1 MANDVLI
8 RRRYI
13 AQFSYFTYAKLLT
26 AVKNIHQYSL
36 KTLHIMRSMFSIE
49 EVGEMLKMDP
59 SQVVKELE
67 SGQLTYTF
75 HEGEKKV
82 TMYDLEK
89 YMGADQ
95 TRKIVR
101 EFLEDEES

>member
-1 MANDVLI
+1 
-8 RRRYI
+8 
-13 AQFSYFTYAKLLT
+13 
-26 AVKNIHQYSL
+26 
-36 KTLHIMRSMFSIE
+36 
-49 EVGEMLKMDP
+49 MLNMDP
-59 SQVVKELE
+59 SDVVKELE